1 MNVYFVN
8 DCDGLVIGHEEL
20 VDSVPRVDDTIVL
33 PVKGQGAVW
42 KVMSC
47 VWDIPIKAVHI
58 RLKLLP

>member
-1 MNVYFVN
+1 MHIYFIN
-8 DCDGLVIGHEEL
+8 DCDDFVISYEEL

-33 PVKGQGAVW
+33 PVKGQVAVW

-58 RLKLLP
+58 RLRLLP

>member
-1 MNVYFVN
+1 MHIYFIN
-8 DCDGLVIGHEEL
+8 DRDDFVISYEEL
-20 VDSVPRVDDTIVL
+20 DSVPRVDDTVVL